1 MDDGCDDGG
10 GYSDGDGWGQACD
23 GGDGGDGGDCG
34 GDDGDNDNDMKTTLK
49 LWMPSCQ
56 GLESGSDLKQEH
68 VPNLIL
74 CMHIRH

>member
-34 GDDGDNDNDMKTTLK
+34 DNDNDMKTTLK

-56 GLESGSDLKQEH
+56 GLESGSDLKQEYL
-68 VPNLIL
+68 PNLIL